1 MKHHANPAE
10 HAMPREQPEFPA
22 GYLERFA
29 GIGRLYGM
37 PALDKIS
44 RSRVTVVGLGGVGSW
59 CAEALARSGIGH
71 ITLIDM
77 DDICVTNTNRQL
89 QALDGDIGRPK
100 VEVLANRI
108 ARINPACEI
117 KVVCRFLTASNAD
130 MLLADRPDAVV
141 DAIDSIANKC
151 VLVVA
156 CLRLGIPV
164 VTSGGAAGKLDP
176 TALRTSDLGK
186 SGGDRLLRQ
195 MRKRLRDEHGFPAA
209 CKHFG
214 VSCVYSTELELQVPP
229 ACEGLPGSA
238 NPEGGRIVRRDCEW
252 GMGTSTMVSGS
263 FGFAIAAEVIRGL
276 IAPRGKTHAPAR
288 SH

>member
-10 HAMPREQPEFPA
+10 HAKPREQAAFPA

-37 PALDKIS
+37 PALEKIS

-108 ARINPACEI
+108 AHINPSCEV

-130 MLLADRPDAVV
+130 TLLADRPDAVV

-229 ACEGLPGSA
+229 ACASLPGSA
-238 NPEGGRIVRRDCEW
+238 APEDGRIVRRDCEW

-263 FGFAIAAEVIRGL
+263 FGFAIAAEVIRG
-276 IAPRGKTHAPAR
+276 IIGPRDKTHSPAR
-288 SH
+288 GH